1 MSERSVKPIP
11 IAKPLFGPEEIA
23 AAAKPLESGWIV
35 QGPYVAEFERRFGA
49 FIGAQHAVACS
60 NGTTALHLANA
71 SMRLG
76 VGDEVIVPSFT
87 WIATANAVVYC
98 GARPVFCDIELSTFN
113 IDPAAIEACIT
124 PRTRGIVPVHLFGLC
139 AEMTPILDIAKK
151 HGLWV
156 VEDAACGFGATYH
169 GQQAGTLAETACFSF
184 HPRKSITTGEG
195 GMVTTSR
202 ADVAAAVRSM
212 RDHGAAARCDEPS
225 FLLPDYDELG
235 FNYRLTDL
243 QGAIGCV
250 QLDRAEYI
258 LGQRRLRARIYDETL
273 ATLGWLRTPHVPRH
287 MEHGYQAYV
296 CLFAPEEPSIANVDA
311 LEKRRNLLMARLEER
326 GIATRQGTHAP
337 VLRAYYREKYGVD
350 ATAFPNAVLA
360 EKLSLALPL
369 YPQMTNEEQ
378 DRVVDALRE
387 IGPC

>member
-1 MSERSVKPIP
+1 MSERYGKPIP

-49 FIGAQHAVACS
+49 FVGTSHAVACS

-71 SMRLG
+71 AMRLG
-76 VGDEVIVPSFT
+76 QGDEVIVPSFT

-98 GARPVFCDIELSTFN
+98 GARPVFCDIELDTYN

-124 PRTRGIVPVHLFGLC
+124 PRTKGIVPVHLFGLC
-139 AEMTPILDIAKK
+139 AEMTPILDLARR

-169 GQQAGTLAETACFSF
+169 GRQAGTLAETACFSF

-195 GMVTTSR
+195 GMVTTSSHE
-202 ADVAAAVRSM
+202 VASIVRSM
-212 RDHGAAARCDEPS
+212 RDHGVGARRDEPA

-235 FNYRLTDL
+235 FNYRMTDL

-250 QLDRAEYI
+250 QLDRAEHI
-258 LGQRRLRARIYDETL
+258 LEQRRLRARIYDEQL
-273 ATLGWLRTPHVPRH
+273 ASIEWLRTPRVPAH
-287 MEHGYQAYV
+287 MAHGYQAYV
-296 CLFAPEEPSIANVDA
+296 CLFAPETPSIANVDA
-311 LEKRRNLLMARLEER
+311 LEARRNTLMTRLDER

-337 VLRAYYREKYGVD
+337 VLRAYYREKFGVD

-360 EKLSLALPL
+360 EKLSFALPL

-378 DRVVDALRE
+378 DRVIQALRE

>member
-1 MSERSVKPIP
+1 MTNIP
-11 IAKPLFGPEEIA
+11 IARPLFGPEELA
-23 AAAKPLESGWIV
+23 AVAKPLESGWIV

-49 FIGAQHAVACS
+49 FVGTPHAVACS

-71 SMRLG
+71 AMRLG
-76 VGDEVIVPSFT
+76 DGDEVIVPSFT

-124 PRTRGIVPVHLFGLC
+124 PRTKGIVPVHLFGLC
-139 AEMTPILDIAKK
+139 AEMDPILELAKK
-151 HGLWV
+151 YNLWV
-156 VEDAACGFGATYH
+156 VEDAACGFGGTYH
-169 GQQAGTLAETACFSF
+169 GRQAGTLAETACFSF

-202 ADVAAAVRSM
+202 ADVAKAVRSM
-212 RDHGAAARCDEPS
+212 RDHGVAAREDEPS

-243 QGAIGCV
+243 QAAIGCA
-250 QLDRAEYI
+250 QLDRAEFI
-258 LGQRRLRARIYDETL
+258 LGQRRLRARLYDEAL
-273 ATLGWLRTPHVPRH
+273 ASLGWLRTPVVPPH
-287 MEHGYQAYV
+287 MKHGYQAYV
-296 CLFAPEEPSIANVDA
+296 CLFAPEEPSIVNVDA
-311 LEKRRNLLMARLEER
+311 LEARRNTLMTKLDER

-337 VLRAYYREKYGVD
+337 VLRKLYRERFGVD
-350 ATAFPNAVLA
+350 PAAFPNAVLA

-369 YPQMTNEEQ
+369 YPQMTDEEQ
-378 DRVVDALRE
+378 GRVVDALRE

>member
-1 MSERSVKPIP
+1 MVTRIP

-49 FIGAQHAVACS
+49 FVGTPHAVACS

-71 SMRLG
+71 AMRLG
-76 VGDEVIVPSFT
+76 EGDEVIVPAFT

-98 GARPVFCDIELSTFN
+98 GARPVFCDIELSSFN

-124 PRTRGIVPVHLFGLC
+124 PRTKGIVPVHLFGLC
-139 AEMTPILDIAKK
+139 AEMDPILALARK

-156 VEDAACGFGATYH
+156 VEDAACGFGGTYH
-169 GQQAGTLAETACFSF
+169 GRQAGTLADTACFSF

-202 ADVAAAVRSM
+202 AEVAAAVRSM
-212 RDHGAAARCDEPS
+212 RDHGAAMREDEPS
-225 FLLPDYDELG
+225 FLLTDYDELG
-235 FNYRLTDL
+235 YNYRLTDL
-243 QGAIGCV
+243 QAAIGCV

-258 LGQRRLRARIYDETL
+258 LGQRRHRARLYDQAL
-273 ATLGWLRTPHVPRH
+273 ASLGWLRTPHVPAH

-296 CLFAPEEPSIANVDA
+296 CLFAPEEPSMTNVEA
-311 LEKRRNLLMARLEER
+311 LEARRNLLMTRLDER

-337 VLRAYYREKYGVD
+337 VLRKLYRERFGVD
-350 ATAFPNAVLA
+350 AAAFPNAVIA

-369 YPQMTNEEQ
+369 YPQMTDEEQ
-378 DRVVDALRE
+378 GRVIDALRE

>member
-1 MSERSVKPIP
+1 MSYSNRIP

-35 QGPYVAEFERRFGA
+35 QGPYVAEFEHRFGE

-71 SMRLG
+71 AMGLRE
-76 VGDEVIVPSFT
+76 GDEVIVPSFT

-98 GARPVFCDIELSTFN
+98 GARPVFCDIDLSTFN
-113 IDPAAIEACIT
+113 IDPLAIEACMT

-139 AEMTPILDIAKK
+139 AEMNPVLDFAKQY
-151 HGLWV
+151 GLWV
-156 VEDAACGFGATYH
+156 VEDSACGFGATYH
-169 GQQAGTLAETACFSF
+169 GRHAGTLAETACFSF

-202 ADVAAAVRSM
+202 ADVAAAARSM
-212 RDHGAAARCDEPS
+212 RDHGVATRVDEPS
-225 FLLPDYDELG
+225 FLLPDYDQLG

-243 QGAIGCV
+243 QGAIGCA
-250 QLDRAEYI
+250 QLDRAAHI
-258 LGQRRLRARIYDETL
+258 LKQRRLRARIYDQRLE
-273 ATLGWLRTPHVPRH
+273 ALGWLRTPHVPPG
-287 MEHGYQAYV
+287 MEHSYQAYV
-296 CLFAPEEPSIANVDA
+296 CLFAPETPTLANVDA
-311 LEKRRNLLMARLEER
+311 LEARRNTLMARLEER

-337 VLRAYYREKYGVD
+337 VLRAYYRHRFGID

-360 EKLSLALPL
+360 DKLSLALPL
-369 YPQMTNEEQ
+369 YPQMSNEEQ
-378 DRVVDALRE
+378 DRVIDALGE